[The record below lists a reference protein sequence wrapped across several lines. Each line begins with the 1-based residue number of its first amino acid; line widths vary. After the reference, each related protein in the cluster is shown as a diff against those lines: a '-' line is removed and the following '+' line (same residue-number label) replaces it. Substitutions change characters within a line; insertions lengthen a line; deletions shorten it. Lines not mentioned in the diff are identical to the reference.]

1 MTAFRSRYLKQGRP
15 ARAVQGAAAI
25 ASVLLH
31 ARYGPL
37 VLLDATPIRAEARKK
52 YKQARDRFAELQ
64 RLAARFHQ
72 EAKPKYEQWLQA
84 NFGPFVVELRSARA
98 EVNRLRDLIFEVET
112 RTWLNSQSSAAAY
125 RDILERELKRRAEEQ
140 AKGDDEKKDED
151 GPTDAEASEGDE
163 AEGEGEEQAT
173 RAGGRRGPKLP
184 AEKEARL
191 KSAYRALVRRLHPDH
206 NTEVT
211 PLMRERWHAAQ
222 QAYHSGDLELLESI
236 ETLCLGDEEDESAL
250 LKGQDIPVSHIL
262 DRAARLGTSI
272 GRQTQKVMHL
282 KKDAAWSF
290 AAILESDE
298 RLDRLHRHTAKTLPN
313 QIQHARAEVAE
324 LEVKVAQW
332 QHDAERFYP
341 GFKEA
346 HPKEA
351 GKKGTKAKAAPEKH
365 EKREKPSKEPKEPKA
380 TKGKKGSKPSA
391 AEMKAKAAAGKAKAG
406 AR

>member
-25 ASVLLH
+25 AAVLLH

-37 VLLDATPIRAEARKK
+37 VLLDAVPIRAEARKK

-72 EAKPKYEQWLQA
+72 EDKPKYEQWLQA
-84 NFGPFVVELRSARA
+84 NFGPFVAELRAARA

-140 AKGDDEKKDED
+140 AKGEDNPHDKPKDDE
-151 GPTDAEASEGDE
+151 GPTDAEASAEGDDT
-163 AEGEGEEQAT
+163 EGEENAST

-206 NTEVT
+206 NAEVT

-236 ETLCLGDEEDESAL
+236 ETLCLGDEEDETAL

-262 DRAARLGTSI
+262 DRAARLATSI

-351 GKKGTKAKAAPEKH
+351 GKKGTKEPREPKAKPAPEKSA
-365 EKREKPSKEPKEPKA
+365 KAKKGAKVAKP
-380 TKGKKGSKPSA
+380 KGKSKTA
-391 AEMKAKAAAGKAKAG
+391 T
-406 AR
+406 R

>member
-1 MTAFRSRYLKQGRP
+1 MTAFRSRYLKQSGRP
-15 ARAVQGAAAI
+15 ARPSSVLASPAAAI
-25 ASVLLH
+25 LLH
-31 ARYGPL
+31 ARFGPL
-37 VLLDATPIRAEARKK
+37 VLLDAGPIRAEARKK

-72 EAKPKYEQWLQA
+72 EDKPKYEQWLQA
-84 NFGPFVVELRSARA
+84 NFGPLVAELRSARA

-140 AKGDDEKKDED
+140 AKEGEKDPDEPE
-151 GPTDAEASEGDE
+151 PEPEEAEASAGDGDE
-163 AEGEGEEQAT
+163 EGQSSS
-173 RAGGRRGPKLP
+173 GGRRGPKLP

-206 NTEVT
+206 NAEVT

-222 QAYHSGDLELLESI
+222 HAYQAGDLELLESI
-236 ETLCLGDEEDESAL
+236 ETLCLGDEEDETAL

-272 GRQTQKVMHL
+272 HRQTQKVMHL
-282 KKDAAWSF
+282 KKDPGWAFSTF
-290 AAILESDE
+290 VDSEE

-313 QIQHARAEVAE
+313 QIQHARAEVAD
-324 LEVKVAQW
+324 LEAKVAQW

-346 HPKEA
+346 HGKETT
-351 GKKGTKAKAAPEKH
+351 GRKE
-365 EKREKPSKEPKEPKA
+365 KEPKPKKAPAHPEAEEP
-380 TKGKKGSKPSA
+380 KGKKSAKPKPKTA
-391 AEMKAKAAAGKAKAG
+391 PATAKAKPETAAKAKSKT